1 MCLYPLD
8 KFCKNKVSSAPGTR
22 LDNRAFP
29 QTTKLERIDVLTSAV
44 VSIVRMCTRFATL
57 TLLVGLVLA
66 VVAAFYTARH
76 FAINTDINTL
86 ISDKLDWR
94 QRDVQFDT
102 AFDRDSTILAV
113 VEAPTPELTG
123 LAAAALF
130 DKLKGDSKNFLS
142 LQQLGSGNFFEKNG
156 LLFLTTPELAQL
168 TDEFESAAP
177 LIEIMA
183 GDPSIRGLTGALE
196 TGLAGV
202 RRGEVK
208 LDSTAKPFNQIAQTV
223 EDVLNNGSANFSWRE
238 LTSKTPLTDSDRRAF
253 IEFKPVIQYNALE
266 PGKQATDAI
275 RKAAAELDFTG
286 KYQARL
292 RLTGPIPIANEEYAT
307 VQEGVIINGIGTV
320 VVVLFIL
327 WLALH
332 SAKIIAAVFINLFIG
347 LSITTAVGLA
357 MVGSLNLLSIA
368 FAVLFVGLGVD
379 FGIQFSVRYRSE
391 RFKNDDLALALQE
404 AARLSAVPLSLAAMA
419 TAAGFLCFL
428 PTAYKGISELGEIA
442 GAGMVIAF
450 VSSITVLPA
459 LLKLLNPP
467 GEKEPVG
474 YAFLAPLD
482 RFLEDHRI
490 PIVVG
495 TLTLALAGLPLLY
508 FMKFDFNPMNLRNP
522 KVESIATFLDLRKD
536 PNTGA
541 NAINVLTHSEADA
554 KTIEARLEKLPEVL
568 RVQSLDSFV
577 PDDQP
582 AKLKLLAQAGRVLNP
597 ALNPESI
604 DAPPTDQENVESLN
618 SSVDSLRKAAGD
630 GKSPGAIAS
639 RRLAEALQKLA
650 RSNEATRNKTQEIF
664 VAPLKVVLDQLKNAL
679 EAQPVS
685 LNTLPPEIVASWKTK
700 DGLMRVE
707 ALPKGDP
714 NDNDNLRSF
723 ASAVLA
729 AQPTAIGGPV
739 SILKSGDTVVRAFIL
754 AGIYALVVIG
764 LLLWITLQRITDV
777 AMTLVPLLVAGA
789 VTLEICVLIKLPLN
803 FANIVAL
810 PLLLGVGVA
819 FKIYYVV
826 AWRSG
831 RTNLLQTS
839 LTRAIFFSA
848 MTTATAFGSL
858 WLSSHPGTSSMGKL
872 LALSLLTTLA
882 AVLLFQPALMGK
894 PRDIGE

>member
-1 MCLYPLD
+1 
-8 KFCKNKVSSAPGTR
+8 
-22 LDNRAFP
+22 
-29 QTTKLERIDVLTSAV
+29 VLTSVV
-44 VSIVRMCTRFATL
+44 VSIVRTCTRFATL

-66 VVAAFYTARH
+66 IAAGFYTARH

-94 QRDVQFDT
+94 QRDIQFDK

-113 VEAPTPELTG
+113 VEASTPELTTT
-123 LAAAALF
+123 AAAALF
-130 DKLKGDSKNFLS
+130 DKLKGDSKNFVS
-142 LQQLGSGNFFEKNG
+142 IQPLGSGEFFEKNG
-156 LLFLTTPELAQL
+156 FLFLQTQELAQL
-168 TDEFESAAP
+168 AGQFEAAAP

-208 LDSTAKPFNQIAQTV
+208 LDNTARPFNQIAQTV
-223 EDVLNNGSANFSWRE
+223 EDILNKGSANFSWRE
-238 LTSKTPLTDSDRRAF
+238 LTSKTPLTDTDRRAF
-253 IEFKPVIQYNALE
+253 IEFKPVIDYSALE
-266 PGKQATDAI
+266 PGKEATDAI
-275 RKAAAELDFTG
+275 RKTAADLDFPG
-286 KYQARL
+286 KYQARV
-292 RLTGPIPIANEEYAT
+292 RLTGPIPVANEEYAT
-307 VQEGVIINGIGTV
+307 VQEGAIINALGTV
-320 VVVLFIL
+320 AVVLFIL

-332 SAKIIAAVFINLFIG
+332 SAKIISAVFINLFVG

-368 FAVLFVGLGVD
+368 FAVLFIGLGVD

-391 RFKNDDLALALQE
+391 RFKNDDLAEALQE
-404 AARLSAVPLSLAAMA
+404 AARRSAIPLSLAAMA

-428 PTAYKGISELGEIA
+428 PTDYKGISELGEIA
-442 GAGMVIAF
+442 GAGMLIAF
-450 VSSITVLPA
+450 LSSITVLPA

-474 YAFLAPLD
+474 YAFLAPID
-482 RFLEDHRI
+482 RFLEDYRI

-495 TLTLALAGLPLLY
+495 TLALAVAGLPLLY
-508 FMKFDFNPMNLRNP
+508 FMKFDFNPMHLRNP
-522 KVESIATFLDLRKD
+522 NAESIGTYLDLRKD

-541 NAINVLTHSEADA
+541 SAINVLTHSDADA
-554 KTIEARLEKLPEVL
+554 RKIAAKLEKLPEVL
-568 RVQSLDSFV
+568 RVQWLDSFV
-577 PDDQP
+577 PEDQP
-582 AKLKLLAQAGRVLNP
+582 AKLKLIGQAAKVLSP
-597 ALNPESI
+597 ALNPESV
-604 DAPPTDQENVESLN
+604 DEPPTDQENVDSLK
-618 SSVDSLRKAAGD
+618 SSVENLRKVAGD
-630 GKSPGAIAS
+630 GKGPGAVAS
-639 RRLAEALQKLA
+639 RRLADALQRLA
-650 RSNEATRNKTQEIF
+650 DSSEATRIKAQAIF
-664 VAPLKVVLDQLKNAL
+664 VTPLQVVLNQLKNAL
-679 EAQPVS
+679 QAQPVS
-685 LNTLPPEIVASWKTK
+685 LNTLPPDIVSSWKAK

-714 NDNDNLRSF
+714 NDNDNLRKF

-729 AQPTAIGGPV
+729 AEPTAIGGPV
-739 SILKSGDTVVRAFIL
+739 SILKSGDTVVRAFIH
-754 AGIYALVVIG
+754 AGIYALVVIS
-764 LLLWITLQRITDV
+764 LLLWITLRRISDV

-894 PRDIGE
+894 PRDIAE